1 MKVGQ
6 IAIVGRPNVGKST
19 LVNHLIGQKVSI
31 VSDKPQTT
39 RQRVR
44 GVLTT
49 ETAQFVFVDTPGFQT
64 KYKSALNRTM
74 NRYVTQSFADV
85 DVIVLVVEAMKW
97 GAEDDA
103 VLALLPPSENTL
115 LAINKVDRLE
125 DKTLLHGYLEMV
137 SKKRDFAS
145 FVPVSAQKGT
155 QLKNLLGEIEQRL
168 PEGELLFDADAL
180 TDRNEKFLAAEL
192 IREKVFRQLGEEIP
206 YGCTVIIE
214 KFEQEGNLRRIFAS
228 ILVDN
233 ENHKP
238 MLIGKSGE
246 RMKKIASAARID
258 MQTLFDGPIYLE
270 VFVKVRSGW
279 ANTEESLR
287 RLGYET

>member
-64 KYKSALNRTM
+64 KYKSALNSTM
-74 NRYVTQSFADV
+74 NRYVTQAFADV
-85 DVIVLVVEAMKW
+85 DVIVLVVEVMKW
-97 GAEDDA
+97 SAEDDA
-103 VLALLPPSENTL
+103 VLALFPESPNTL
-115 LAINKVDRLE
+115 LAINKVDKLE

-137 SKKRDFAS
+137 SKKRNFAA

-155 QLKNLLGEIEQRL
+155 QLKNLLGEIESRL
-168 PEGELLFDADAL
+168 PEGELLFEADAL

-192 IREKVFRQLGEEIP
+192 IREKVFRQLGDEIP

-246 RMKKIASAARID
+246 RMKKIATAARED
-258 MQTLFDGPIYLE
+258 MQTLFNGPIYLE

-279 ANTEESLR
+279 ANSQESLR

>member
-19 LVNHLIGQKVSI
+19 LVNHMIGQKVSI

-64 KYKSALNRTM
+64 KYKSALNSTM
-74 NRYVTQSFADV
+74 NRYVTQAFADV

-97 GAEDDA
+97 SAEDDA
-103 VLALLPPSENTL
+103 VLALFPESPNTL
-115 LAINKVDRLE
+115 LAINKVDKLE

-137 SKKRDFAS
+137 SKKRNFAA

-155 QLKNLLGEIEQRL
+155 QLKNLLGEIESRL
-168 PEGELLFDADAL
+168 PEGELLFEADAL
-180 TDRNEKFLAAEL
+180 TDRNEKFLASEL
-192 IREKVFRQLGEEIP
+192 IREKVFRQLGDEIP

-246 RMKKIASAARID
+246 RMKKIATAARED
-258 MQTLFDGPIYLE
+258 MQTLFNGPIYLE

-279 ANTEESLR
+279 ANSQESLR

>member
-1 MKVGQ
+1 MRVGQ

-64 KYKSALNRTM
+64 KYKSALNSTM

-97 GAEDDA
+97 GPEDEA
-103 VLALLPPSENTL
+103 VLALLPPSQNTL
-115 LAINKVDRLE
+115 LAINKIDRLE
-125 DKTLLHGYLEMV
+125 DKTLMHGFLEMI
-137 SKKRDFAS
+137 SKKRDFAA

-155 QLKNLLGEIEQRL
+155 QLKNLLGEIERRL
-168 PEGELLFDADAL
+168 PEGEMLYDADAL

-192 IREKVFRQLGEEIP
+192 IREKVFRQLGDEIP

-246 RMKKIASAARID
+246 RMKKIASAARVD

-270 VFVKVRSGW
+270 VFVKVRNGW